1 MASELAI
8 ATAMVLF
15 TVMLHAIGLLLLGR
29 AVRLAVVEETT
40 RHIHP
45 LSARG
50 VTLIVGVVL
59 GLFLVH
65 GLEIWLYAWLFVRLD
80 AVADLRESVY
90 FSTITYAAI
99 GFSDDA
105 IAQEWKLIAAIE
117 GINGL
122 LLIGWSTAFFVTVMG
137 RLARP

>member
-1 MASELAI
+1 MFVELGI
-8 ATAMVLF
+8 ATLMVIA
-15 TVMLHAIGLLLLGR
+15 TVLMHAIGLLILGR
-29 AVRLAVVEETT
+29 GVRIAVVEELA
-40 RHIHP
+40 RDIHP
-45 LSARG
+45 LSPRG
-50 VTLIVGVVL
+50 VTLIVSVVL
-59 GLFLVH
+59 GLFIVH
-65 GLEIWLYAWLFVRLD
+65 GLEIWSYAWLYTRLG
-80 AVADLRESVY
+80 AVESLRESVY